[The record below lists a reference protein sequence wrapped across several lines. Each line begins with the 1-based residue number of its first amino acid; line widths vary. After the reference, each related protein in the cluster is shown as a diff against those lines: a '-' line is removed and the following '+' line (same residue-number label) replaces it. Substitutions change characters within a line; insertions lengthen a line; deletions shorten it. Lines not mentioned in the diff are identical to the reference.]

1 MSSPFS
7 NYLPEIDSYIK
18 PDSVQL
24 NSPFIE
30 THEEETHEE
39 LELEHEQDYQAS
51 EHWESVDGDDE
62 NESWENE
69 LEIEDEIEF
78 EEELEAESLDWE
90 SIVETAEMDEE
101 TESDNQNYEE
111 REAQETMELEAL
123 DAEIELGEMLEDQF
137 LEDEVDEEEIEFNE
151 IEFFNKAD
159 PIQLPTANPVPLAR
173 APLPNSYWPVITSH
187 PRGREVAYQME
198 NRKYVGSGGRRFLAS
213 RSDGKRFHAGVDLW
227 ANHHD
232 PVVACEDGVIKKF
245 YHFYRGTYCLIV
257 EHQDL
262 VINYG
267 EVAKDSMKK
276 LGLKIGSAV
285 KAGQK
290 IGFVGK
296 MFYSSMLHF
305 ETYKAGT
312 RSNKRFK
319 VGRKPPPE
327 LLNPT
332 NYLLAL
338 NKSGLRATAKKGG
351 GNTSA
356 GKPTRTTMPT
366 LDIERAIRRNRHHG
380 AKLGWN
386 KVYDKINDLLLPL
399 SGMSNVS
406 LGERDFARSI
416 ALWQSKNGFSGKDVD
431 GILGPKTWARMESM
445 LGSGSAESSQ
455 TNNSIPEIN
464 GTLRIDT
471 TVAAL
476 KNSNPSYKFTKE
488 DALWLARFIE
498 GESGSKNDKNGQA
511 VVWAMFNRFG
521 ILRHRVSAWKTF
533 QNYLRLYST
542 TLQPMLRSRGAAQ
555 RVWNYHKKNPSKYPV
570 VVGQGTYKNSTVE
583 KVQLKKH
590 IDLQKKS
597 WNRIGSDVRGL
608 VEYILNG
615 KIGNP
620 GIGIATEFAST
631 KAFYRNKHGHSPNFQ
646 QWRKYTINYA
656 EKRCKRDIKGCA
668 WVGDVP
674 GIDQMK
680 NAFFIDNRFRNVPA
694 SAVTIQ

>member
-7 NYLPEIDSYIK
+7 NYLPELDSYTK
-18 PDSVQL
+18 TDSIQIAT
-24 NSPFIE
+24 PFIE
-30 THEEETHEE
+30 TPEE
-39 LELEHEQDYQAS
+39 LELEDEQDYQES
-51 EHWESVDGDDE
+51 EHWEPIDLEDE
-62 NESWENE
+62 NDAWEQE
-69 LEIEDEIEF
+69 LEAEDETEF
-78 EEELEAESLDWE
+78 NEELESESLDWE
-90 SIVETAEMDEE
+90 SSFDSAEMEMDTEHESPNHVEPFDEL
-101 TESDNQNYEE
+101 Q
-111 REAQETMELEAL
+111 AMELEAL
-123 DAEIELGEMLEDQF
+123 DEEVEPGEMLEDQL
-137 LEDEVDEEEIEFNE
+137 LEDEVDEEEIEYNE

-159 PIQLPTANPVPLAR
+159 PIQLPKANPVPFAR
-173 APLPNSYWPVITSH
+173 TPLPGSYWPVITSH

-198 NRKYVGSGGRRFLAS
+198 NRKQVGSGGRRFLAS
-213 RSDGKRFHAGVDLW
+213 RSDGKRFHAGVDLF

-232 PVVACEDGVIKKF
+232 PVVACEDGVIRNY

-276 LGLKIGSAV
+276 LGLKIGSRV
-285 KAGQK
+285 KAGQQ

-305 ETYKAGT
+305 ETYRAGT
-312 RSNKRFK
+312 KSNKRFK
-319 VGRKPPPE
+319 VGRKPPTE

-338 NKSGLRATAKKGG
+338 NKTGLSATVQRGG
-351 GNTSA
+351 GNISS
-356 GKPTRTTMPT
+356 KPTGTSGSSMPT
-366 LDIERAIRRNRHHG
+366 LDIEKAIQRNRHHG

-386 KVYDKINDLLLPL
+386 KLYDKINDLLLPL

-406 LGERDFARSI
+406 LGERAFARSI

-431 GILGPKTWARMESM
+431 GILGPKTWARMQSV
-445 LGSGSAESSQ
+445 LGSGTSRPSGPGG
-455 TNNSIPEIN
+455 IPEIK

-471 TVAAL
+471 SVPAL
-476 KNSNPSYKFTKE
+476 RKSNPSYQFTKE

-498 GESGSKNDKNGQA
+498 GEVGRKNDKNSQA

-521 ILRHRVSAWKTF
+521 MLRHRVSSWSSF
-533 QNYLRLYST
+533 QKFLRLYST

-555 RVWNYHKKNPSKYPV
+555 RVWKKHKRNPSRHPV
-570 VVGQGTYKNSTVE
+570 EVGQGTYKNSTVK

-590 IDLQKKS
+590 IDLQKKP
-597 WNRIGSDVRGL
+597 WNRIDPDVRDLAVG
-608 VEYILNG
+608 ILNG

-631 KAFYRNKHGHSPNFQ
+631 RVFYINKYNRQPSTQ
-646 QWRKYTINYA
+646 EWRKYTIDYA
-656 EKRCKRDIKGCA
+656 EYRCKRDIKGCT

-680 NAFFIDNRFRNVPA
+680 NAFFIDNRFLDIPA
-694 SAVTIQ
+694 SAVTVS